1 MKELQRIVFQKK
13 YLLSVII
20 LLLTNLCLFQYFQM
34 DTLESIKDT
43 TTRNVIE
50 KEWKENQKTAKEQF
64 IDKVQMMTEQ
74 SKELSEISFLRIK
87 MIFQIKI
94 FGKLK
99 RILKK

>member
-1 MKELQRIVFQKK
+1 
-13 YLLSVII
+13 
-20 LLLTNLCLFQYFQM
+20 M

-74 SKELSEISFLRIK
+74 SKELSEIS
-87 MIFQIKI
+87 IFSNKND
-94 FGKLK
+94 FSNKNLE
-99 RILKK
+99 

>member
-1 MKELQRIVFQKK
+1 
-13 YLLSVII
+13 
-20 LLLTNLCLFQYFQM
+20 M

-74 SKELSEISFLRIK
+74 SKELSEIS
-87 MIFQIKI
+87 IFSNKND
-94 FGKLK
+94 FSNKNL
-99 RILKK
+99 LNF

>member
-1 MKELQRIVFQKK
+1 
-13 YLLSVII
+13 
-20 LLLTNLCLFQYFQM
+20 M

-74 SKELSEISFLRIK
+74 SKELSEIS
-87 MIFQIKI
+87 IFSNKNDFSNKNIWKTKED
-94 FGKLK
+94 FGKNK
-99 RILKK
+99 RSNY

>member
-50 KEWKENQKTAKEQF
+50 KEWKENQNRRQHHGNDLCRRLVNARDQRAGEPWRRVETVSHRPQDRLHRVKAA
-64 IDKVQMMTEQ
+64 
-74 SKELSEISFLRIK
+74 L
-87 MIFQIKI
+87 
-94 FGKLK
+94 
-99 RILKK
+99 

>member
-1 MKELQRIVFQKK
+1 
-13 YLLSVII
+13 
-20 LLLTNLCLFQYFQM
+20 M

-74 SKELSEISFLRIK
+74 SKELSEISIFRIK
-87 MIFQIKI
+87 DFSNKNIWKT
-94 FGKLK
+94 KE
-99 RILKK
+99 ILKK